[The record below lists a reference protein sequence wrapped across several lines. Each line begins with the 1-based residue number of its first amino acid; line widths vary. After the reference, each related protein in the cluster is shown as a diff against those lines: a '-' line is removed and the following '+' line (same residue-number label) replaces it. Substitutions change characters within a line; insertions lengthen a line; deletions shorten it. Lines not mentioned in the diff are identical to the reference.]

1 MIKKIAAFAT
11 AGTIAWAGVSAIDNT
26 ERNDN
31 GSIVTSGELGA
42 FVTQLGDC
50 LNDLPDSTGVGVSTV
65 TGVPCSEPHHWQVYH
80 KENISLNEFENSA
93 VNESGDQICDLA
105 IDNLLATTQKDLL
118 IQYKNARGTM
128 LIPTSESWANE
139 DRVVDCLI
147 GSNSYF
153 YTGSILQAPENY

>member
-26 ERNDN
+26 ERDTS
-31 GSIVTSGELGA
+31 GSIVASGELGA

-50 LNDLPDSTGVGVSTV
+50 LNDLPDSSSGAGVSTV
-65 TGVPCSEPHHWQVYH
+65 TGVPCAEPHHWQVYH
-80 KENISLNEFENSA
+80 KENTYLLEFDPSALEAEGDRICNSA
-93 VNESGDQICDLA
+93 T
-105 IDNLLATTQKDLL
+105 DNLFATTSKDILL
-118 IQYKNARGTM
+118 QYQNAQGTM
-128 LIPTSESWANE
+128 LLPTSESWANE

-153 YTGSILQAPENY
+153 YTGSILQKSY